1 MEIGS
6 LGALQKAL
14 QAAAQKPAPKLRAPE
29 SGSQGASFGSTLDQ
43 ALKSVSQTQNESFE
57 LMKAYQ
63 SGDAS
68 VSLEQTM
75 ASMQKAQVSFQAAV
89 TVRNRLVA
97 AYTDIMNMQV

>member
-6 LGALQKAL
+6 LGALQQAL
-14 QAAAQKPAPKLRAPE
+14 QAASQKQAQSLRSAQADKA
-29 SGSQGASFGSTLDQ
+29 QGSFGAAMSD
-43 ALKSVSQTQNESFE
+43 ALKSVSDTQSQSTA
-57 LMKAYQ
+57 MIKAYQ
-63 SGDAS
+63 SGDPS

-75 ASMQKAQVSFQAAV
+75 ASMQKSQVSFQAAL